1 MTLDNSGYVSLFRWI
16 LVNCWI
22 FAMMIQWCFL
32 NLRVFGRNISMLQ
45 FICVHNSQCFT
56 ICFRYL
62 FQICFKYIALFGND
76 SPPDFAHRLP
86 AEEAAEPRRCS
97 PTQPRREDTTNW
109 NDNDNNDER
118 QRRSIVPSSILSPD
132 TQNAQ
137 DAGWQKVKF
146 WAVKK
151 VFFFCFFCY
160 FVWLICVKCA
170 TSFVIGYVV
179 SRPQRRFQIL
189 LGSGLTGTFSRLSQL
204 ISVTLFILFPTFR
217 ISGKF
222 DALVGSALD
231 LERFETKPNNQLQ
244 LKEGALRTSPKHWL
258 KTQLV
263 LNHLGDLRWGRPF
276 FL

>member
-1 MTLDNSGYVSLFRWI
+1 MFHYMFSLF
-16 LVNCWI
+16 VSN
-22 FAMMIQWCFL
+22 M
-32 NLRVFGRNISMLQ
+32 
-45 FICVHNSQCFT
+45 
-56 ICFRYL
+56 
-62 FQICFKYIALFGND
+62 FQIHCFVRKW
-76 SPPDFAHRLP
+76 FASRFCSSS
-86 AEEAAEPRRCS
+86 ASRRSCRAS
-97 PTQPRREDTTNW
+97 EVFSNSASTRRH
-109 NDNDNNDER
+109 DELKRQRR
-118 QRRSIVPSSILSPD
+118 QRRSIGPSSILSPE

-151 VFFFCFFCY
+151 TFFFGFFCY

-204 ISVTLFILFPTFR
+204 ISVTLFILLPTFR

-231 LERFETKPNNQLQ
+231 WERFETKPNNQLQ
-244 LKEGALRTSPKHWL
+244 LKEGALRTSPKNWL